1 MNHRYFLGGWIHGVN
16 KLVGSFDVFP
26 ILPLLPTVLVTVLP
40 ILSASTPRHAPQPWQ
55 RPAEH
60 PECPSASLSEWPDS
74 LPVYCPLTPCPFLPL
89 PSKCHHCPGFHHGS
103 LHLHATS
110 VQGSHPLP
118 STALSKSGSPAP
130 TLPQLASPLLCK
142 ASSKRE
148 GNAEIKCCRKID
160 KGNNWDK
167 VTGSGI

>member
-1 MNHRYFLGGWIHGVN
+1 MCFLFSHR
-16 KLVGSFDVFP
+16 FP
-26 ILPLLPTVLVTVLP
+26 QFQS
-40 ILSASTPRHAPQPWQ
+40 LSSLFSLEHTETRPSALAMPSTTRKQQ
-55 RPAEH
+55 CTTEH

-103 LHLHATS
+103 LHLYATS
-110 VQGSHPLP
+110 IQGSHPLP
-118 STALSKSGSPAP
+118 STALSKPGSPAP
-130 TLPQLASPLLCK
+130 TLPRLASPLLCK

-148 GNAEIKCCRKID
+148 GNAEVKCCRKVD

-167 VTGSGI
+167 VAGSGI